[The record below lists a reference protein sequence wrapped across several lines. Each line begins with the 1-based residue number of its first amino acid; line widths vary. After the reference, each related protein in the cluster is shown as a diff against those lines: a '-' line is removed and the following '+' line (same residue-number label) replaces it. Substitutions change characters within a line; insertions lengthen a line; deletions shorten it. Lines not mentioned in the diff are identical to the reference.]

1 MTAALPQPRL
11 ADYLQHI
18 VQAIDRI
25 KNYTTGMDVAGFAT
39 DTKTQDAV
47 VRNIE
52 VIGEAARNIQRR
64 YADFAAA
71 EAHVPWAV
79 MVGMRNRVSQGYFA
93 LDWNLIWATVQH
105 DLPALRAQVQ
115 GLSGPPAGAGE

>member
-1 MTAALPQPRL
+1 MTAAAPPRL
-11 ADYLQHI
+11 GDYLQHI

-25 KNYTTGMDVAGFAT
+25 ENYTTGMDAAGFAA

-52 VIGEAARNIQRR
+52 VIGEAARNIQRQH
-64 YADFAAA
+64 ADFSAA

-79 MVGMRNRVSQGYFA
+79 MVGMRNRVSHGYFS
-93 LDWNLIWATVQH
+93 LDWNLIWATVQA
-105 DLPALRAQVQ
+105 DLPPLRAQIRA
-115 GLSGPPAGAGE
+115 LSGKPAGLGE

>member
-1 MTAALPQPRL
+1 MTAAAPPRL
-11 ADYLQHI
+11 ADYLSHI

-25 KNYTTGMDVAGFAT
+25 ELYTAGMDAAGFAA

-52 VIGEAARNIQRR
+52 VIGEAARNIQRHH
-64 YADFAAA
+64 AHVAAA

-79 MVGMRNRVSQGYFA
+79 MVGMRNRVSHGYFA
-93 LDWNLIWATVQH
+93 LDWSLIWATVQQ
-105 DLPALRAQVQ
+105 DLPPLRAQVQ
-115 GLSGPPAGAGE
+115 ALRGTLGGPC